1 MSDKPILVDLK
12 KLREIISGLEL
23 KDAKTKE
30 YIEARWLNYVR
41 WWDSRARL
49 AKWCYFTLRG
59 AVMIGGAAI
68 PALVG
73 LQQMTDLGIN
83 SRWFAVA
90 SIVVSFVVAVSAG
103 LDALFNCGEIWREKR
118 AAAELIKSE
127 GFSFFQLSGD
137 YAQFETQQEASKEF
151 AKNVENLIRN
161 EIKDYILA
169 ATPKPEKTA
178 SAIAGNRPLG

>member
-1 MSDKPILVDLK
+1 
-12 KLREIISGLEL
+12 
-23 KDAKTKE
+23 
-30 YIEARWLNYVR
+30 
-41 WWDSRARL
+41 
-49 AKWCYFTLRG
+49 
-59 AVMIGGAAI
+59 MIGGAAI

-73 LQQMTDLGIN
+73 LQQMTGLGIN

-169 ATPKPEKTA
+169 ATPKPEKNKDSA

>member
-1 MSDKPILVDLK
+1 M
-12 KLREIISGLEL
+12 
-23 KDAKTKE
+23 
-30 YIEARWLNYVR
+30 VR
-41 WWDSRARL
+41 GRIHRCA
-49 AKWCYFTLRG
+49 
-59 AVMIGGAAI
+59 
-68 PALVG
+68 
-73 LQQMTDLGIN
+73 
-83 SRWFAVA
+83 
-90 SIVVSFVVAVSAG
+90 FVVAVSAG